1 MPGGGARC
9 IRVRPCSATC
19 RLSLTAPSA
28 FRPFD
33 HRLCTGRMLFSVFS
47 VFCFPPIQ
55 VLFIAVGHGSFLK
68 ETSGGGLVFGWGVRF
83 RGFLFA
89 GALPTS
95 IHVLTVR
102 HVGWLIDR
110 VVWPWSRVCLKLFQ
124 SMWEGTRTYLLCHVW
139 PCLLRF
145 QGNPLPLFMGPL
157 SCGI

>member
-55 VLFIAVGHGSFLK
+55 VLFIAVGHGGFLK
-68 ETSGGGLVFGWGVRF
+68 ETSGRWIGFYLGGQVSRLSFCGCPSHEHPRTHGPPCRLADRPSSLAVVPR
-83 RGFLFA
+83 
-89 GALPTS
+89 LPKA
-95 IHVLTVR
+95 V
-102 HVGWLIDR
+102 
-110 VVWPWSRVCLKLFQ
+110 
-124 SMWEGTRTYLLCHVW
+124 
-139 PCLLRF
+139 
-145 QGNPLPLFMGPL
+145 
-157 SCGI
+157 